1 MADFAPAGAAETLY
15 LAGAVGGHVVMM
27 NIAFKFLFTDAV
39 DRLSVAESAESRNRH
54 DLSLAAG
61 EHRRTV
67 SAGKDADF
75 APNGADLRVGSA
87 VGTDTLVD
95 YLVTQDLLHEIVK
108 NGVNIRCAVGIF
120 LGKMRNG
127 FSLDLFGANLAFLT
141 VKCVKLPFDLC
152 TRKFNDLC
160 LQLLIGSVNN
170 GNDFF
175 LADFRLN
182 RFDPFNDLLDVFMAE
197 KDRIEHFL
205 FGNLVCARFN
215 HHNCV
220 RRARNG
226 KVQAAAAALLKIG
239 IDDILPVN
247 IADADRAYG
256 AGKGSFADG
265 QRN

>member
-1 MADFAPAGAAETLY
+1 
-15 LAGAVGGHVVMM
+15 
-27 NIAFKFLFTDAV
+27 
-39 DRLSVAESAESRNRH
+39 
-54 DLSLAAG
+54 
-61 EHRRTV
+61 
-67 SAGKDADF
+67 
-75 APNGADLRVGSA
+75 
-87 VGTDTLVD
+87 
-95 YLVTQDLLHEIVK
+95 
-108 NGVNIRCAVGIF
+108 
-120 LGKMRNG
+120 MRNG

-226 KVQAAAAALLKIG
+226 ESIQTLDGVDHDLSDGKVQAAAAALLKIG